1 MAVDNICAG
10 SLVVM
15 HTHDTHEVVLHLP
28 ELKPPDE
35 HGVGHIVLSPE
46 QARSLANS
54 LVNHATYA
62 ETEAKTA
69 HSS

>member
-1 MAVDNICAG
+1 MAHVCAAF
-10 SLVVM
+10 LVVM
-15 HTHDTHEVVLHLP
+15 HDPDTNEVVIHLP
-28 ELKPPDE
+28 YLKPPNE
-35 HGVGHIVLSPE
+35 SGVGHIVLSPD
-46 QARSLANS
+46 QALNLANS